1 MRRGRVG
8 PDSGTHARPLVAAAG
23 RTDFKPLGLEL
34 GEQGCRPLP

>member
-1 MRRGRVG
+1 MEALEGYAQRKG
-8 PDSGTHARPLVAAAG
+8 ARPLVAAAG